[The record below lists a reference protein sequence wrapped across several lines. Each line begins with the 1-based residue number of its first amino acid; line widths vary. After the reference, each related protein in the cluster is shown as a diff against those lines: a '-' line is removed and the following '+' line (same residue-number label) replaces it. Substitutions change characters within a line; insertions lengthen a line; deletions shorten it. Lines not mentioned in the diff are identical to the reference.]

1 MLKYQQIA
9 NEIESYI
16 ERHHIQQGEKLPVLE
31 SLIKEFDTSKSTIV
45 KALDVLEK
53 KGLIFQVRGSGIFV
67 RRKKRKNY
75 INLLSNQGFQKDLE
89 KFDITSEVL
98 QLEVHKPSE
107 IVAQQLH
114 IDRDQD
120 VYYVKRIR
128 YIEGEILCLEES
140 YYNKAVV
147 PYLNKEI
154 ATTSIFQYIEDGL
167 SLKVGF
173 SDMYLQIGKL
183 TDKEASY
190 LKLNSGDPKLTME
203 SIFYLT
209 NGTPFDYSTVI
220 YNYNQAQFYILGTG
234 I

>member
-9 NEIESYI
+9 NEIELYI
-16 ERHHIQQGEKLPVLE
+16 ENQQMQQGEKLPVLE
-31 SLIKEFDTSKSTIV
+31 SLIRKFDTSKSTII
-45 KALDVLEK
+45 KALDLLEK

-89 KFDITSEVL
+89 EFNITSEVL
-98 QLEVHKPSE
+98 ELDICKPTE
-107 IVAQQLH
+107 AVAQNLQ
-114 IDRDQD
+114 IDMNQD

-128 YIEGEILCLEES
+128 YIEEETLCLEES
-140 YYNKAVV
+140 YYNKAII

-154 ATTSIFQYIEDGL
+154 VTESIFQYIEDGL
-167 SLKVGF
+167 GLKVGF
-173 SDMYLQIGKL
+173 SDMYMQIGKL
-183 TDKEASY
+183 TEQEANY
-190 LKLNSGDPKLTME
+190 LKLKNSEPKLIME

-209 NGTPFDYSTVI
+209 NGTPFDYSMVT
-220 YNYNQAQFYILGTG
+220 YNYNQSQFYILGTG